1 MSKRGVKNL
10 VLIRVLE
17 REIDSEWGA
26 SYFAQPKT
34 KSNMVRFISGFR
46 NLNKKLNRKLY
57 PMTNINEIL
66 LKL

>member
-1 MSKRGVKNL
+1 MSKRGVENL

-34 KSNMVRFISGFR
+34 KTNRVPFLSELI
-46 NLNKKLNRKLY
+46 NLNNQLKCKPY
-57 PMTNINEIL
+57 TMPNINEML
-66 LKL
+66 LK